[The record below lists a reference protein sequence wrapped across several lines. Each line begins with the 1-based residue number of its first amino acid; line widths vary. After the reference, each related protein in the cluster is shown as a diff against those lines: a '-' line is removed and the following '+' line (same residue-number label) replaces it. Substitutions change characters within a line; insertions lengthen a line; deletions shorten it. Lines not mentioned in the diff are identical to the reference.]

1 MGFQKVPGQRQ
12 EQGFS
17 KMGITEYMHWNS
29 RIYAEYRHICPI
41 NGYSV
46 ISGLKTSK

>member
-17 KMGITEYMHWNS
+17 KMGIAEYMHSNS
-29 RIYAEYRHICPI
+29 RIYLIGFKGVFPPLLGWDFE
-41 NGYSV
+41 
-46 ISGLKTSK
+46 